1 MMFED
6 NFFVC
11 KGKLSGC
18 YDRRSTPGGI
28 LLEEIVV
35 AVPTK
40 VPWKENTIMH
50 IKVTCWGETVEEI
63 KKFKTGDTVSVKGFI
78 EQTGIGEKK
87 EFKLIATQIE
97 KEK

>member
-1 MMFED
+1 MED

-18 YDRRSTPGGI
+18 YDRRSTPGGM
-28 LLEEIVV
+28 LLEEIVI

-40 VPWKENTIMH
+40 VPWKENKVMH
-50 IKVTCWGETVEEI
+50 INVTCWGETVETL
-63 KKFKTGDTVSVKGFI
+63 KKFKTGDVISVEGFI
-78 EQTGIGEKK
+78 EQTGKGEKK

>member
-1 MMFED
+1 MFED
-6 NFFVC
+6 NNFVC
-11 KGKLSGC
+11 RGKLSGC
-18 YDRRSTPGGI
+18 YDRRSTPGGM

-40 VPWKENTIMH
+40 VPWKENKIMH
-50 IKVTCWGETVEEI
+50 IRVTCCGETVEDL
-63 KKFKTGDTVSVKGFI
+63 KKMKTGDTVSIKGFI
-78 EQTGIGEKK
+78 EQTGLGKEK

>member
-1 MMFED
+1 MED

-18 YDRRSTPGGI
+18 YDRRSTPGGM

-40 VPWKENTIMH
+40 VPWKENKVMH
-50 IKVTCWGETVEEI
+50 ITVTCCGEIVESL
-63 KKFKTGDTVSVKGFI
+63 KKFKTGDVVSVKGFI
-78 EQTGIGEKK
+78 EQTGKKEQK
-87 EFKLIATQIE
+87 EFKLIAIQIE

>member
-1 MMFED
+1 MLEN

-18 YDRRSTPGGI
+18 YDRRSTPGGV
-28 LLEEIVV
+28 LLEEIVI

-40 VPWKENTIMH
+40 VPWKENKIMH
-50 IKVTCWGETVEEI
+50 IRITCWGETVENL
-63 KKFKTGDTVSVKGFI
+63 KKFKTGDAVSVEGFI
-78 EQTGIGEKK
+78 EQTGKGNEK